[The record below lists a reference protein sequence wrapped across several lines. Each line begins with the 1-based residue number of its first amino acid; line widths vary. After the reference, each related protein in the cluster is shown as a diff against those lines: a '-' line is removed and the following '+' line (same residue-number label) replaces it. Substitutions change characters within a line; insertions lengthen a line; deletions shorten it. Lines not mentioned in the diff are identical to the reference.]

1 MEFGKQNKSHL
12 FLVILIFMFIV
23 FLPVYG
29 QDVKMQSNLMPMP
42 EKVTLSEGKF
52 RLDDSFTMSVK
63 NFGNERLYKYAT
75 RTLQRLVGRTGL
87 FLSQGFV
94 TEKTTGDTA
103 SFVIS
108 CERKGDVKLH
118 ENESYQLSIT
128 PEKVTLISETDI
140 GAFRG
145 METFLQLLSV
155 DEVGY
160 FLPTIKIEDKPRFP
174 WRGLLIDAC
183 RHFIPVEA
191 IKRNLDGMAAVKLN
205 VLHWHL
211 TEDQGFRVECKTFP
225 KLHELGSDGY
235 YYTQDQIKEI
245 IDYAAD
251 RGIRVMPEF
260 DIPGHA
266 TSWFVGYPEYASAP
280 GPYSIERTFGVQN
293 PVFNPIL
300 EKTYDFFDA
309 FFKEMTQLFS
319 DEYLHIGGDENN
331 GKHWNANKE
340 IQQFMKENN
349 IKDNHELQS
358 LYWTHKTGQ

>member
-1 MEFGKQNKSHL
+1 M
-12 FLVILIFMFIV
+12 
-23 FLPVYG
+23 
-29 QDVKMQSNLMPMP
+29 
-42 EKVTLSEGKF
+42 
-52 RLDDSFTMSVK
+52 
-63 NFGNERLYKYAT
+63 
-75 RTLQRLVGRTGL
+75 VGRTGL